1 MNTSTQFLAFVIVVF
16 WGTVSGPATLWPS
29 TTNTRPR
36 VLQRYEILVSPK
48 QIRTTVKAPRE
59 ITVLFPIDGYFLPA
73 TAARELATI
82 RPVPGGE
89 ILIEGHADGS
99 GYAWF
104 NTRLSQLRAQS
115 VERVVRTATGT
126 NQRIKLVWHGADRPL
141 GDNRTPGGRA
151 ANRRVTVKF
160 FEEE

>member
-1 MNTSTQFLAFVIVVF
+1 MNRSNHFRFLVAVFFLGTSSVPT
-16 WGTVSGPATLWPS
+16 TLWS
-29 TTNTRPR
+29 LATNARPR

-59 ITVLFPIDGYFLPA
+59 ITVLFPIDGHILPYS
-73 TAARELATI
+73 AARELATI
-82 RPVPGGE
+82 RPAPGSQ
-89 ILIEGHADGS
+89 IKIEGHADAT

-104 NTRLSQLRAQS
+104 NTRLSQLRAQT
-115 VERVVRTATGT
+115 VAAVIKTTTAT
-126 NQRIKLVWHGADRPL
+126 NQKIKIIWHGAERPA

>member
-29 TTNTRPR
+29 ATNTRPR

-59 ITVLFPIDGYFLPA
+59 ITVLFPIDGYHLNA
-73 TAARELATI
+73 SSSRELTAI
-82 RPVPGGE
+82 RPAPGSE
-89 ILIEGHADGS
+89 ILIEGHADAT

-104 NTRLSQLRAQS
+104 NTRLSQLRAQT
-115 VERVVRTATGT
+115 VAAVIKTTTAT
-126 NQRIKLVWHGADRPL
+126 NQKIKIIWHGAERPA

-151 ANRRVTVKF
+151 ANRRVVVKF